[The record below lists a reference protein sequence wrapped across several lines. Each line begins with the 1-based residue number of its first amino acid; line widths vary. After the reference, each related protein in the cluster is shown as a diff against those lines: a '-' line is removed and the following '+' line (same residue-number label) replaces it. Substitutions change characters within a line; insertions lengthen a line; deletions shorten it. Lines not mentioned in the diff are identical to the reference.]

1 MTEHAGDFE
10 WRAEG
15 EDAEVVLYAPDSAIA
30 DWAFE
35 HVLPVARLPGVVS
48 PVYVAASSRLLSVS
62 SGFGWVAAS
71 ETHVAPDLTSA
82 PEWGLL
88 LTTDMPVQGI
98 GALEEV
104 PRLISRRL
112 SNVVLP
118 NIGEVGVRKVTELG
132 VLWAAEEGLIEEED
146 LTLFAQSAGDADALG
161 RRSLSAGT
169 RDWTRPGEVHCMR
182 VGGILDSERAE
193 ELGLVPGALAFVVS
207 TGAEDLGRIAIAGH
221 RERILARATS
231 GDFGAPVGLPAVP
244 VDAEEARDLVVAID
258 AAANYAAGR
267 AALALYGL
275 RRALRDLGALQL
287 QAAWTVG
294 GLGERGECS
303 LHRNN
308 LVAAGS
314 EEVLVAGRMLA
325 AGTGEMLESA
335 PPFDVAEE
343 DGLWPW
349 EEVGILTRWAILEPL
364 GNGPST

>member
-1 MTEHAGDFE
+1 
-10 WRAEG
+10 
-15 EDAEVVLYAPDSAIA
+15 
-30 DWAFE
+30 
-35 HVLPVARLPGVVS
+35 
-48 PVYVAASSRLLSVS
+48 
-62 SGFGWVAAS
+62 
-71 ETHVAPDLTSA
+71 
-82 PEWGLL
+82 
-88 LTTDMPVQGI
+88 
-98 GALEEV
+98 
-104 PRLISRRL
+104 
-112 SNVVLP
+112 
-118 NIGEVGVRKVTELG
+118 
-132 VLWAAEEGLIEEED
+132 
-146 LTLFAQSAGDADALG
+146 
-161 RRSLSAGT
+161 
-169 RDWTRPGEVHCMR
+169 
-182 VGGILDSERAE
+182 
-193 ELGLVPGALAFVVS
+193 
-207 TGAEDLGRIAIAGH
+207 
-221 RERILARATS
+221 
-231 GDFGAPVGLPAVP
+231 VP